1 MSAVEPPEGMK
12 ASDFETIEAAVME
25 TTRGRWFLAEFARR
39 LRAADTHALMQA
51 VERLERRMDAATA
64 AGPLSARLMGG
75 RAQHIETQAQAIVS
89 EAPPLPLTS
98 SESPAPAIATA
109 SLPPVAPTRPPAGA
123 SLSAIEALS
132 RLSAQDQASLT
143 A

>member
-39 LRAADTHALMQA
+39 LRAADTQALVQA
-51 VERLERRMDAATA
+51 VERLERRLEAATT
-64 AGPLSARLMGG
+64 AGPLSARLLAG
-75 RAQHIETQAQAIVS
+75 RAQDIEARPQALVE
-89 EAPPLPLTS
+89 EAKAPTRPLAAP
-98 SESPAPAIATA
+98 ESPAPKPATTPA
-109 SLPPVAPTRPPAGA
+109 VAPRPPAGA

-132 RLSAQDQASLT
+132 RLSGQEQASLT